1 MAPPPEAALYTGQVL
16 GGRFEV
22 RDFRAAGGFCLL
34 FEGHDNQ
41 DDRAVA
47 LKILRQGVP
56 ATSVEEFETEAR
68 LLERFAAS
76 SHVVNIHDALK
87 DTIQVQPVGTT
98 IQVPLPVRYLV
109 LELADASLDELVMR
123 RNSVLWAYRLQL
135 FRDLV
140 KGVHQMHLDQVV
152 HRDVKC
158 ENGLVFEQRKGSVV
172 CKVADLGRSRD
183 TRQPARFDAAA
194 YIAGRG
200 DLRFAPPEFL
210 WLQGHDDPVVGRR
223 ADTYLLGSV
232 FFELVTGQ
240 PITAMALGNGMA
252 IVQAAHRLS
261 PADCARE
268 YSARLA
274 EFRARYE
281 VVFQLFAAELPAP
294 IRDEGTRLLRQL
306 CDPDPS
312 VREQRYRIDKKTAW
326 GLEWLIRR
334 IDIMIA
340 RLAADSRSPTRAQR
354 SVNRIVT

>member
-1 MAPPPEAALYTGQVL
+1 MAPPPEAALYHGQLL

-22 RDFRAAGGFCLL
+22 GNFRAAGGFCLL
-34 FEGHDNQ
+34 FEGHDTQ
-41 DDRAVA
+41 DDRPVA

-56 ATSVEEFETEAR
+56 AASVEEFETEA
-68 LLERFAAS
+68 LLLDRFGAS
-76 SHVVNIHDALK
+76 SNVVNIHEALT

-98 IQVPLPVRYLV
+98 VQVPLPVRYLV
-109 LELADASLDELVMR
+109 LELADASLDEVVMR
-123 RNSVLWAYRLQL
+123 RNSVSWPERLQL
-135 FRDLV
+135 FRDFV

-158 ENGLVFEQRKGSVV
+158 DNGLVFGGRKGTVV
-172 CKVADLGRSRD
+172 CKVTDLGRSRD

-210 WLQGHDDPVVGRR
+210 WLQGHDDAVVGRR

-232 FFELVTGQ
+232 FFELATGQ

-252 IVQAAHRLS
+252 IVHAARRLP
-261 PADCARE
+261 PADRARE

-274 EFRARYE
+274 DIRGRYE

-294 IRDEGTRLLRQL
+294 IRYEGTRLLRQL

-312 VREQRYRIDKKTAW
+312 VREQRYRIDKKAAW

-340 RLAADSRSPTRAQR
+340 RLSADSRSRTRAPR